1 MDKETTTSVTID
13 RKTFAR
19 LDRLAKSNN
28 VSKKEFLSCA
38 LEYFEK
44 YGINPVEHESPAKE
58 MQKLIKRCD
67 QVIAFIRKQEQDFLR
82 PACEAMG
89 STSMRVTMSMDSILT
104 EKKFSQYQKDN
115 DLFMRDLASL
125 AGIREQALDRA
136 EKAVGQSRDML
147 LKNQQA
153 IYARLDAVTQRQEKI
168 FSYIASYIDAKGKAG
183 LFDDI
188 KALYKN
194 EKNKR
199 DMEVRYEATS
209 VRLTIMRRA
218 NEDNVKLLYLKP
230 PSLRHLLTAISIS
243 AIRSGPISLKTLA
256 AAISSLVSVTISVT
270 PSDILNPSAVKLTI
284 NSESE
289 INPKGP
295 KTKSSGR
302 DNI

>member
-115 DLFMRDLASL
+115 DLFMRDPCKPCRDKGAGFGPGGKGSRSVEGYASEEPTSHL
-125 AGIREQALDRA
+125 CKAGRC
-136 EKAVGQSRDML
+136 
-147 LKNQQA
+147 
-153 IYARLDAVTQRQEKI
+153 
-168 FSYIASYIDAKGKAG
+168 DAKAG
-183 LFDDI
+183 
-188 KALYKN
+188 
-194 EKNKR
+194 
-199 DMEVRYEATS
+199 
-209 VRLTIMRRA
+209 
-218 NEDNVKLLYLKP
+218 EDLLLY
-230 PSLRHLLTAISIS
+230 R
-243 AIRSGPISLKTLA
+243 
-256 AAISSLVSVTISVT
+256 
-270 PSDILNPSAVKLTI
+270 KLYRC
-284 NSESE
+284 ER
-289 INPKGP
+289 
-295 KTKSSGR
+295 KSR
-302 DNI
+302 AFR

>member
-115 DLFMRDLASL
+115 
-125 AGIREQALDRA
+125 EP
-136 EKAVGQSRDML
+136 EKS
-147 LKNQQA
+147 KNQQVEKTPD
-153 IYARLDAVTQRQEKI
+153 IEQPIPKKKQQEEDLELLK
-168 FSYIASYIDAKGKAG
+168 KP
-183 LFDDI
+183 
-188 KALYKN
+188 
-194 EKNKR
+194 KR
-199 DMEVRYEATS
+199 SRGFGMG
-209 VRLTIMRRA
+209 M
-218 NEDNVKLLYLKP
+218 
-230 PSLRHLLTAISIS
+230 
-243 AIRSGPISLKTLA
+243 
-256 AAISSLVSVTISVT
+256 
-270 PSDILNPSAVKLTI
+270 
-284 NSESE
+284 
-289 INPKGP
+289 
-295 KTKSSGR
+295 
-302 DNI
+302 

>member
-28 VSKKEFLSCA
+28 VSKKDFLSCA

-125 AGIREQALDRA
+125 AGIREVACTSSASRA
-136 EKAVGQSRDML
+136 G
-147 LKNQQA
+147 
-153 IYARLDAVTQRQEKI
+153 
-168 FSYIASYIDAKGKAG
+168 
-183 LFDDI
+183 
-188 KALYKN
+188 
-194 EKNKR
+194 
-199 DMEVRYEATS
+199 
-209 VRLTIMRRA
+209 
-218 NEDNVKLLYLKP
+218 VKLARTFSKM
-230 PSLRHLLTAISIS
+230 
-243 AIRSGPISLKTLA
+243 ISL
-256 AAISSLVSVTISVT
+256 LVMAFFLSGLGGLYTVPCCLLWLECNTV
-270 PSDILNPSAVKLTI
+270 PCKCQAFFLNFFRGWGVP
-284 NSESE
+284 
-289 INPKGP
+289 P
-295 KTKSSGR
+295 
-302 DNI
+302 

>member
-1 MDKETTTSVTID
+1 
-13 RKTFAR
+13 
-19 LDRLAKSNN
+19 
-28 VSKKEFLSCA
+28 
-38 LEYFEK
+38 
-44 YGINPVEHESPAKE
+44 

-67 QVIAFIRKQEQDFLR
+67 QVIAFIRKQEQGFLR

-199 DMEVRYEATS
+199 EK
-209 VRLTIMRRA
+209 I
-218 NEDNVKLLYLKP
+218 
-230 PSLRHLLTAISIS
+230 
-243 AIRSGPISLKTLA
+243 
-256 AAISSLVSVTISVT
+256 
-270 PSDILNPSAVKLTI
+270 
-284 NSESE
+284 
-289 INPKGP
+289 
-295 KTKSSGR
+295 
-302 DNI
+302 

>member
-136 EKAVGQSRDML
+136 EKVVGQNSFFRGQACACNADPDHIL
-147 LKNQQA
+147 RFWCVHQQ
-153 IYARLDAVTQRQEKI
+153 Y
-168 FSYIASYIDAKGKAG
+168 SIA
-183 LFDDI
+183 
-188 KALYKN
+188 
-194 EKNKR
+194 
-199 DMEVRYEATS
+199 
-209 VRLTIMRRA
+209 MRRTQ
-218 NEDNVKLLYLKP
+218 V
-230 PSLRHLLTAISIS
+230 
-243 AIRSGPISLKTLA
+243 
-256 AAISSLVSVTISVT
+256 
-270 PSDILNPSAVKLTI
+270 
-284 NSESE
+284 
-289 INPKGP
+289 
-295 KTKSSGR
+295 
-302 DNI
+302 